1 MANLVESSELSYTQV
16 IRLRCCP
23 AVIINQACVYVS
35 REQTGH
41 TGKGVAAPL
50 GPTWL
55 SHSCRDSGLLLSCH
69 QQQATVRSLILHW
82 QKKHDPLGN
91 SQLYPAVQQI
101 QTMRPKHTEGA
112 HQWHLLKYVV
122 GIQSTWCP
130 QRTSPALCSTTPIRA
145 FYSRWGW
152 VG

>member
-50 GPTWL
+50 GPAWHSEL

-69 QQQATVRSLILHW
+69 HPTASNRQKPHSSLTKETRSSRELTTLPSGSTDADYETKTHRRRT
-82 QKKHDPLGN
+82 PMTP
-91 SQLYPAVQQI
+91 SQI
-101 QTMRPKHTEGA
+101 RCWHPKHLVSPKNFT
-112 HQWHLLKYVV
+112 
-122 GIQSTWCP
+122 ST
-130 QRTSPALCSTTPIRA
+130 
-145 FYSRWGW
+145 
-152 VG
+152 V